1 MRDLSSGSPGWFRTG
16 LVSTPTP
23 DCPDLARASQV
34 IVRPNLNDF
43 NGLCLVRI
51 QLLRPLKSIAQGFY
65 IWQPVG
71 LADFRL
77 GGAPDQNRFAV
88 VTGVYSVRV
97 RRSEISLI
105 TFR

>member
-1 MRDLSSGSPGWFRTG
+1 MLCQNPDPGRPG
-16 LVSTPTP
+16 LV
-23 DCPDLARASQV
+23 RASQV
-34 IVRPNLNDF
+34 VVRPRINDF

-105 TFR
+105 TFC

>member
-1 MRDLSSGSPGWFRTG
+1 MAPRAGFVLLCQNPDTAWSESRRT
-16 LVSTPTP
+16 
-23 DCPDLARASQV
+23 SQV
-34 IVRPNLNDF
+34 IVRPSPNDF